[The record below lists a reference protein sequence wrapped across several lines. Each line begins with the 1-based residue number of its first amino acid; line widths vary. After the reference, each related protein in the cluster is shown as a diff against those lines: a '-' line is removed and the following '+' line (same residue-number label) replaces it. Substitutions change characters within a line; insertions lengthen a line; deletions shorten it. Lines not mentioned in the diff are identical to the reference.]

1 MENTTTWGSRPPT
14 LGARTPATGRDFGNM
29 AWSSPPVDWDATR
42 VPGLLAY
49 HVSVVSPLLASS
61 SLRVDVAGTPA
72 IDGLTLE
79 STGQSVVVLG
89 APRALFEAAAGL
101 RAIEHGGLRVAGM
114 SPAAASRS
122 GMAAAAPLDPPMPP
136 RWTVFQYISWSARL
150 SGLARAEC
158 EGAVHEA
165 LERLQLFPRRT
176 LRLGAASVAVR
187 RSAVIGAALATRAR
201 VLLVEDPTVGLP
213 QEAESSFGATLA
225 RVMRDQPTLLFAG
238 RVALDSPVALAAD
251 EAIVV
256 DRSKVLAQGA
266 LTEVAVH
273 SNSFSVWAAGDVEAL
288 TRALT
293 ASGCRLQSSEAS
305 ADAARFTVDLG
316 SLGTCDLLRVAEA
329 SRAIVLELRPLT
341 RVFA

>member
-1 MENTTTWGSRPPT
+1 
-14 LGARTPATGRDFGNM
+14 M
-29 AWSSPPVDWDATR
+29 AWSSPPVDWNATR

-49 HVSVVSPLLASS
+49 HVSVSPLLASS

-72 IDGLTLE
+72 VDGLTLE
-79 STGQSVVVLG
+79 STGKSVLILG

-101 RAIEHGGLRVAGM
+101 RAIEHGVLLDAGM
-114 SPAAASRS
+114 SPAATARS

-165 LERLQLFPRRT
+165 LESLQLVPRRA

-201 VLLVEDPTVGLP
+201 VLLVEDPSVGLAKTSLAP
-213 QEAESSFGATLA
+213 IVA
-225 RVMRDQPTLLFAG
+225 RVMRDQPTILFAG

-256 DRSKVLAQGA
+256 DGSKVLAQGA
-266 LTEVAVH
+266 PTEVAVH

-288 TRALT
+288 TKALT
-293 ASGCRLQSSEAS
+293 ASGCRLQSSETS
-305 ADAARFTVDLG
+305 SDAVRFTVDLG

>member
-1 MENTTTWGSRPPT
+1 
-14 LGARTPATGRDFGNM
+14 M
-29 AWSSPPVDWDATR
+29 AWSSPPVDWKATR

-72 IDGLTLE
+72 VDGLTLE
-79 STGQSVVVLG
+79 STGKSVLILG

-101 RAIEHGGLRVAGM
+101 RAIEHGVLLVAGM
-114 SPAAASRS
+114 SPAATARS

-165 LERLQLFPRRT
+165 LERLQLVPRRA

-201 VLLVEDPTVGLP
+201 VLLVEDPSVGLAKTSLAP
-213 QEAESSFGATLA
+213 IVA
-225 RVMRDQPTLLFAG
+225 RVMRDQPTILFAG

-256 DRSKVLAQGA
+256 DGSKVLAQGA
-266 LTEVAVH
+266 PTEVAVH

-288 TRALT
+288 TKALT
-293 ASGCRLQSSEAS
+293 ASGCRLQSSETS
-305 ADAARFTVDLG
+305 SDAVRFTVDLG

>member
-1 MENTTTWGSRPPT
+1 
-14 LGARTPATGRDFGNM
+14 M
-29 AWSSPPVDWDATR
+29 AWSSPPDDWDATR

-61 SLRVDVAGTPA
+61 SLRVDVAGMPA

-79 STGQSVVVLG
+79 STGKAVLVLG

-101 RAIEHGGLRVAGM
+101 RVIEHGGLLVAGM
-114 SPAAASRS
+114 SPPSSSRS
-122 GMAAAAPLDPPMPP
+122 GVAAAAPLDPPMPP
-136 RWTVFQYISWSARL
+136 RWTVLQYMSWSARL

-158 EGAVHEA
+158 ERAVHEA
-165 LERLQLFPRRT
+165 LERLQLFAHRS
-176 LRLGAASVAVR
+176 LRLGKASFAVR
-187 RSAVIGAALATRAR
+187 RGAVIGAALATRPR
-201 VLLVEDPTVGLP
+201 VLLVEDPTVGLSGDTEP
-213 QEAESSFGATLA
+213 SFARVVA

-256 DRSKVLAQGA
+256 DGSKVLAQGA
-266 LTEVAVH
+266 LTEVAVQ
-273 SNSFSVWAAGDVEAL
+273 SNSFSVWAAGDVESL
-288 TRALT
+288 TKALT
-293 ASGCRLQSSEAS
+293 ASGCRLQSSETS

-329 SRAIVLELRPLT
+329 SSAIVLELRPLT